1 MSVKSNAESDSKRF
15 ASLMKE
21 LREGSDEAAWKLLEE
36 YGPHIKAVVRKS
48 LGTRLRV
55 LYDSTDFVQSV
66 WASLLRADHD
76 FVNVKNP
83 RNFILAVARNKVVDE
98 MRKRRQSIKHNVDR
112 EIPLDSVEESDL
124 GGHSPRP
131 SEWVQAKERWESIM
145 SGQNEVG
152 KEVIRLRIAGH
163 TLEDIAE
170 RLDISERTVR
180 RTIKRIVDRHQLD
193 T

>member
-21 LREGSDEAAWKLLEE
+21 LREGADEAAWKLLEE
-36 YGPHIKAVVRKS
+36 YGPHIKAVVRN
-48 LGTRLRV
+48 
-55 LYDSTDFVQSV
+55 DSTDFVQSV